1 MVISK
6 RHSDWYNCTHFRWD
20 DVMFNKYYNHL
31 VKNQKNLVP
40 EFYGPIYG
48 LNFDEKIHNARNVTI
63 QINKMLQLIRTAC
76 KYNVGITDICADTG
90 EDTFYIDKMFYPK
103 AEIFDKIPE
112 TTSDCSTEISNI
124 DELYTDCIHFNLSCI
139 YGEVP
144 FINMGVLKD
153 IPAAV
158 ILWAFEEYERQ
169 HKFSDHIHHPNDV
182 LTTFYVRGFEHILDI
197 FSVPEI
203 NETKLIDDSMFIEK
217 YLNRWRIVFPEPNK
231 VDEKLF
237 AKIFP
242 EYYELSADDIFYRFQ
257 NCYERIEQ
265 MYNSIK
271 TKEGQKDKCEIA
283 KHNNNTEKE
292 NNMSNNINKISVN
305 DNIDQII
312 KHLSEKRMNF
322 ENQKAKLIER
332 MNSLETELKNINI
345 QILHI
350 DNKISYIDCNIKTLE
365 NCCNEISEIIN
376 EINSEKII

>member
-1 MVISK
+1 MISK
-6 RHSDWYNCTHFRWD
+6 RHSDKYNCTRFRWD
-20 DVMFNKYYNHL
+20 DVMFNKYYNYL
-31 VKNQKNLVP
+31 IKNQKNLVP

-48 LNFDEKIHNARNVTI
+48 LNFDEKIHNARNVII
-63 QINKMLQLIRTAC
+63 QINKMLQLIRTVC
-76 KYNVGITDICADTG
+76 KYNVGITDICADAG
-90 EDTFYIDKMFYPK
+90 DDTFYIDKMFYSR

-112 TTSDCSTEISNI
+112 TTTDCCTEMSNI

-169 HKFSDHIHHPNDV
+169 HKLSDQIQHPNDV
-182 LTTFYVRGFEHILDI
+182 LTTFYVGGFEHILNI

-203 NETKLIDDSMFIEK
+203 NKTKLIDDRILV
-217 YLNRWRIVFPEPNK
+217 LNRWRIVFPELNK

-242 EYYELSADDIFYRFQ
+242 GYYELSADDIFYRFQ
-257 NCYERIEQ
+257 KCYERLEQ
-265 MYNSIK
+265 KYNSIK
-271 TKEGQKDKCEIA
+271 AKEEQTNKSEIA
-283 KHNNNTEKE
+283 NHNNKTEKE
-292 NNMSNNINKISVN
+292 NNISNNINKISVN
-305 DNIDQII
+305 NNIDQII

-322 ENQKAKLIER
+322 ENQKAKLIEKT
-332 MNSLETELKNINI
+332 NSLEAQLKNINI
-345 QILHI
+345 LIQHI
-350 DNKISYIDCNIKTLE
+350 DKKINHIDCNIKTLE

-376 EINSEKII
+376 EINSAKII